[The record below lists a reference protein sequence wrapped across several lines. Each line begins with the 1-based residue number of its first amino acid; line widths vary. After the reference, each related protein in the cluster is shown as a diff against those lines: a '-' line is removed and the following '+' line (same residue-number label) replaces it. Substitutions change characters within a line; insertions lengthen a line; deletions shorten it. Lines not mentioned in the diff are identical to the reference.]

1 MEPFFKDQKEIPTGT
16 KRMLKD
22 NVICGRAYQSIMQIY
37 SRWTYLGSSHFVFDD
52 QKAGDRFV
60 LE

>member
-1 MEPFFKDQKEIPTGT
+1 MCKDQKEMPVGT
-16 KRMLKD
+16 KRMMKD
-22 NVICGRAYQSIMQIY
+22 NDICSRAYHSIMQIY
-37 SRWTYLGSSHFVFDD
+37 SRWTCLGSSHFVSDN